1 MSQVVDLQDQSNG
14 ITATGIEAGEALRS
28 GGASTVSFP
37 RSSKQSMDVKLIYGV
52 RPNGQ

>member
-1 MSQVVDLQDQSNG
+1 MSQVVDLQDQRNG
-14 ITATGIEAGEALRS
+14 IIATGTEAGGAPRS

-52 RPNGQ
+52 KPNGQ